1 MEVLRKC
8 LYEPPVARVF
18 ELKSEGIICESDPS
32 FEEGFDED

>member
-8 LYEPPVARVF
+8 LYEPPALGVI
-18 ELKSEGIICESDPS
+18 ELKNEGIICESNPS